1 MKKVVI
7 AVIAVILAI
16 GCIAC
21 FTACNKGDQ
30 KVDDGAGVT
39 MATKVN
45 YDPDYS
51 ILNNVDLTGKT
62 LNVGVIWVGDS
73 TEGYTEAHIEGLNK
87 AAANLRA
94 KGATVN
100 ITTKEKI
107 GEDATCQAQAEQLA
121 QNNDLIIS
129 NSYGHQDH
137 MKAAAANYPTKTF
150 VAMTGDFA
158 SISGCSNLK
167 NAFNDVYQSR
177 FVSGVVAG
185 YKLKQLVDDGL
196 LTDKNYDGNNIKI
209 GYVGAFPYAEVV
221 SGYTAFYLGIKSIVP
236 NVVMDVKYTQSWFD
250 FDKEYQ
256 TAKSFISDGCIII
269 GQHADSE
276 GAPTACEE
284 AYMKGTRVYSV
295 GYNVDML
302 SAAPHAALTSS
313 TNDWSVYYTY
323 CLTKAILGE
332 EIAQNWA
339 EGYNKGAVAIT
350 PINGTVFKTDIS
362 ANVKAVVD
370 GIHNGTIKVFDTNTF
385 KVTVTESKNQ
395 GATVDENGKLLS
407 YNAGLSYMD
416 FSKNPPEAIYS
427 WTADSQVIKN
437 GEFVE
442 SDAANFR
449 SAPYFDLHIDGIT
462 EK

>member
-1 MKKVVI
+1 MKMKKVVI
-7 AVIAVILAI
+7 TVLALILSI
-16 GCIAC
+16 SCIAC
-21 FTACNKGDQ
+21 FAACNKGDQ

-62 LNVGVIWVGDS
+62 LNVGAIWVGDS

-87 AAANLRA
+87 AIANLRA

-100 ITTKEKI
+100 LTVEEKV
-107 GEDATCQAQAEQLA
+107 GEDATCQAKAEQLA
-121 QNNDLIIS
+121 QNNDIVIS

-137 MKAAAANYPTKTF
+137 MKAAASKQEYKDVTF

-158 SISGCSNLK
+158 SISGASNLK
-167 NAFNDVYQSR
+167 NAFNDVYESR
-177 FVSGVVAG
+177 YVSGVVAG
-185 YKLKQLVDDGL
+185 YKLKQLVEDGL
-196 LTDKNYDGNNIKI
+196 LSEKNYDGSNIKI

-221 SGYTAFYLGIKSIVP
+221 SGYTAFYLGIKSIVN

-302 SAAPHAALTSS
+302 SAAPHAALTSA
-313 TNDWSVYYTY
+313 TNDWSVYYTF
-323 CLTKAILGE
+323 CLTKAILKE
-332 EIAQNWA
+332 TIPQNWA
-339 EGYNKGAVAIT
+339 EGYNMGAVDIT
-350 PINGTVFKTDIS
+350 AINGTVFKTDIS
-362 ANVKAVVD
+362 AEVKAVVD
-370 GIHNGTIKVFDTNTF
+370 GIKAGTVKVFDITKF
-385 KVTVTESKNQ
+385 TV
-395 GATVDENGKLLS
+395 NGQAIS
-407 YNAGLSYMD
+407 TYDASLSYMD
-416 FSKNPPEAIYS
+416 FTKNPPAVVYAWERS
-427 WTADSQVIKN
+427 SQVIAN
-437 GEFVE
+437 GQFVE
-442 SDAANFR
+442 SDAENFR
-449 SAPYFDLHIDGIT
+449 SAPYFDLRIDGIT

>member
-129 NSYGHQDH
+129 NSYS
-137 MKAAAANYPTKTF
+137 P
-150 VAMTGDFA
+150 
-158 SISGCSNLK
+158 I
-167 NAFNDVYQSR
+167 
-177 FVSGVVAG
+177 
-185 YKLKQLVDDGL
+185 
-196 LTDKNYDGNNIKI
+196 
-209 GYVGAFPYAEVV
+209 
-221 SGYTAFYLGIKSIVP
+221 LGI
-236 NVVMDVKYTQSWFD
+236 
-250 FDKEYQ
+250 
-256 TAKSFISDGCIII
+256 
-269 GQHADSE
+269 
-276 GAPTACEE
+276 
-284 AYMKGTRVYSV
+284 
-295 GYNVDML
+295 
-302 SAAPHAALTSS
+302 
-313 TNDWSVYYTY
+313 
-323 CLTKAILGE
+323 
-332 EIAQNWA
+332 
-339 EGYNKGAVAIT
+339 
-350 PINGTVFKTDIS
+350 IS
-362 ANVKAVVD
+362 ANREIQSNDYPIFTIAYLRFIQGNHDHVK
-370 GIHNGTIKVFDTNTF
+370 
-385 KVTVTESKNQ
+385 
-395 GATVDENGKLLS
+395 
-407 YNAGLSYMD
+407 
-416 FSKNPPEAIYS
+416 P
-427 WTADSQVIKN
+427 
-437 GEFVE
+437 
-442 SDAANFR
+442 
-449 SAPYFDLHIDGIT
+449 SALHH
-462 EK
+462 

>member
-1 MKKVVI
+1 MKMKKVVI
-7 AVIAVILAI
+7 SVFAVILAI
-16 GCIAC
+16 SCIAC
-21 FTACNKGDQ
+21 FAACNKGDQ

-45 YDPDYS
+45 CDPDYS
-51 ILNNVDLTGKT
+51 IATSALNGKT
-62 LNVGVIWVGDS
+62 LKVGAIWVGDA

-87 AAANLRA
+87 AIANVTA
-94 KGATVN
+94 QGATVTL
-100 ITTKEKI
+100 TTKEKI
-107 GEDATCQAQAEQLA
+107 GEDAVCYNNAKSLA
-121 QNNDLIIS
+121 AAGNTLIIS

-137 MKAAAANYPTKTF
+137 MKKAASEYPDVTF

-158 SISGCSNLK
+158 SICNTPNLK
-167 NAFNDVYQSR
+167 NAFNDVYESR

-196 LTDKNYDGNNIKI
+196 LTEKNYSGDNIKI

-236 NVVMDVKYTQSWFD
+236 NVVMDVKYTSSWFD

-302 SAAPHAALTSS
+302 GAAPHAALTSA

-323 CLTKAILGE
+323 CLTKALLGE
-332 EIAQNWA
+332 TIDQNWA

-350 PINGTVFKTDIS
+350 AINGTVFKTDIS
-362 ANVKAVVD
+362 AEVKAVVD
-370 GIHNGTIKVFDTNTF
+370 GIKAGTVKVFDIDRFTVEGN
-385 KVTVTESKNQ
+385 KVT
-395 GATVDENGKLLS
+395 S
-407 YNAGLSYMD
+407 YEASLSYMD

-427 WTADSQVIKN
+427 WTGSNQVIKD
-437 GEFVE
+437 GQFVE

-449 SAPYFDLHIDGIT
+449 SAPYFDIRIDGIT
-462 EK
+462 EKQ

>member
-30 KVDDGAGVT
+30 KVDDGDGVT

-51 ILNNVDLTGKT
+51 VLTDALSGKT
-62 LNVGVIWVGDS
+62 LNLGVIWVGDS

-87 AAANLRA
+87 AIDNVRS

-100 ITTKEKI
+100 LTTKEKI
-107 GEDATCQAQAEQLA
+107 GEDAVCYNTAKALA
-121 QNNDLIIS
+121 DAGNTLIIS

-137 MKAAAANYPTKTF
+137 MKKAASEYSNVTF

-177 FVSGVVAG
+177 YVSGVVAG

-196 LTDKNYDGNNIKI
+196 LTDKNYDGSNIKI

-236 NVVMDVKYTQSWFD
+236 NVVMDVKYTSSWFD

-256 TAKSFISDGCIII
+256 TAKSFIADGCIII

-323 CLTKAILGE
+323 CLTKALLGE
-332 EIAQNWA
+332 DIAQNWA

-362 ANVKAVVD
+362 ASVKAVVD
-370 GIHNGTIKVFDTNTF
+370 GIHNGTVKVFDINTF
-385 KVTVTESKNQ
+385 TVGGEKKT
-395 GATVDENGKLLS
+395 S
-407 YNAGLSYMD
+407 YDAGLSYMD
-416 FSKNPPEAIYS
+416 FSKNPPEVVYA
-427 WTADSQVIKN
+427 WTGSSQVIKN

-442 SDAANFR
+442 SDADNFR
-449 SAPYFDLHIDGIT
+449 SAPYFDLRIDGIT